1 MSLLS
6 TRLRSTSIKMSISQW
21 KALILR
27 VRHLRLQ
34 MSYSGSHHES
44 LVSSATVSSKQ
55 STVYDFKR
63 GLLYFHLGWFKEL
76 RQQIRI
82 VHSWYFP
89 LSSTGKLQT
98 VDLFMLEKS

>member
-1 MSLLS
+1 
-6 TRLRSTSIKMSISQW
+6 
-21 KALILR
+21 
-27 VRHLRLQ
+27 